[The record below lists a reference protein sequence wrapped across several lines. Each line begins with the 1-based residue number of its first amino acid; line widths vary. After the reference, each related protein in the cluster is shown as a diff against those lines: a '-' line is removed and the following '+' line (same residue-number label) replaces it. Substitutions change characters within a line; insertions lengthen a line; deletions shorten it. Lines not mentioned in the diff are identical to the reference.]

1 MCALLKCLGRY
12 IQQIKDP
19 RQARDKNLQFGIKK
33 AEGEKHRAEHEEVI
47 EQYKVVAST
56 KGAIDDVACN
66 HQKENNLAG

>member
-19 RQARDKNLQFGIKK
+19 RQACDKNLQFCIEK

-47 EQYKVVAST
+47 EQYKVVTST
-56 KGAIDDVACN
+56 EGAINHVACN
-66 HQKENNLAG
+66 YQKENNLAG